1 MPRNRPFYLVQ
12 MFTRFIYSHKK
23 FTYHVTVEQ
32 FWLISW
38 TNRSWIIFFFLIES
52 VIIIDVVHDNRPKT
66 FYMIIFD
73 HLFPKTIF
81 TINFRLWK
89 LARLYLYHH
98 TYYPIGWTFSTFKH
112 MKDKM
117 RPSSLRIPVD
127 KIKNVSNTVHMFM
140 FLLLQ

>member
-1 MPRNRPFYLVQ
+1 
-12 MFTRFIYSHKK
+12 MFTRFTLLTQKIHLSCYGR
-23 FTYHVTVEQ
+23 VI
-32 FWLISW
+32 L
-38 TNRSWIIFFFLIES
+38 TNFVDQSLLNHFFFFLIES
-52 VIIIDVVHDNRPKT
+52 VIIIDVVHDNRPKA

-89 LARLYLYHH
+89 LARLYLYIYHH
-98 TYYPIGWTFSTFKH
+98 TYYPIPIGWTFSTFKH
-112 MKDKM
+112 MKDKI
-117 RPSSLRIPVD
+117 RPSSLRIPAD